1 MPHRINASHLPTLSS
16 RLCCRSA
23 LHGRSAVLEQL
34 ALIVAVLV
42 GLSVLPGCSLFRDN
56 ERTSIITPAM
66 RAASIREFGP
76 RADDASDSERLAM
89 CEELAKQIRTEPDP
103 ICRRAIQETI
113 AEFDVPL
120 ASAVLV
126 AGLADEDRDV
136 RKVCC
141 RMLSQRQDQSAIT
154 PLSRM
159 VAAEAD
165 AEVRMAA
172 IDALGKFKSPAAV
185 QGLAAAIKDRD
196 PAMQYA
202 GVEAMKKASGEKL
215 GNDVAAWRQYADS
228 LPQPAPGLGG
238 GEVNIATQP
247 DTQGTVR

>member
-16 RLCCRSA
+16 RLGSRSA
-23 LHGRSAVLEQL
+23 LLEQV
-34 ALIVAVLV
+34 AILIAVLV

-76 RADDASDSERLAM
+76 RADDATQSERLAM

-126 AGLADEDRDV
+126 AGLSDEDRDV
-136 RKVCC
+136 RTVCC
-141 RMLSQRQDQSAIT
+141 RMLAKRQDESAIT

-159 VAAEAD
+159 VAADAD

-185 QGLAAAIKDRD
+185 QGLAAAVKDRD

-202 GVEAMKKASGEKL
+202 GVEAMKTASGEDL

-228 LPQPAPGLGG
+228 LPQRNPAPGA

-247 DTQGTVR
+247 GGQSTVR

>member
-1 MPHRINASHLPTLSS
+1 M
-16 RLCCRSA
+16 
-23 LHGRSAVLEQL
+23 AVL
-34 ALIVAVLV
+34 A
-42 GLSVLPGCSLFRDN
+42 GLSVLPGCQLWPWRDN
-56 ERTSIITPAM
+56 EHTSIITPDM

-76 RADDASDSERLAM
+76 RAEDATDSERLSM

-126 AGLADEDRDV
+126 AGLSDQDRDV
-136 RKVCC
+136 RTVCC
-141 RMLSQRQDQSAIT
+141 RMLAKRQDQSAIA

-159 VAAEAD
+159 VAADAD

-185 QGLAAAIKDRD
+185 QGLAAAVKDRD

-202 GVEAMKKASGEKL
+202 GVEAMKTASGEDL
-215 GNDVAAWRQYADS
+215 GNDVAAWRQYADT
-228 LPQPAPGLGG
+228 LPQNPALGA

-247 DTQGTVR
+247 GAQGTIR

>member
-1 MPHRINASHLPTLSS
+1 M
-16 RLCCRSA
+16 
-23 LHGRSAVLEQL
+23 LEQL
-34 ALIVAVLV
+34 AILIAVLV

-56 ERTSIITPAM
+56 ERTSIITPDM

-76 RADDASDSERLAM
+76 RAEDASDSERLAM

-126 AGLADEDRDV
+126 AGLSDEDRDV
-136 RKVCC
+136 RTACC
-141 RMLSQRQDQSAIT
+141 RMLAKRQDESAIA

-159 VAAEAD
+159 IAADAD

-185 QGLAAAIKDRD
+185 QGLAAAVKDRD

-202 GVEAMKKASGEKL
+202 GVEAMKTSSGEDL
-215 GNDVAAWRQYADS
+215 GNDVAAWRQYADT
-228 LPQPAPGLGG
+228 LPQLNPAPGA
-238 GEVNIATQP
+238 GEVNIATEP
-247 DTQGTVR
+247 GGVGTVR